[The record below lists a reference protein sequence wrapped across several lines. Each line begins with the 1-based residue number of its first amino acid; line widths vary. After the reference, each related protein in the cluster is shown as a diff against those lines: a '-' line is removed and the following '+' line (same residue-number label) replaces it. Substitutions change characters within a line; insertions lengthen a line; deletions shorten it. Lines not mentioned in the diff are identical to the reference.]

1 MSLLTIVLL
10 FLDFM
15 IGIFALLTGFDRR
28 HEEARILRERL
39 DAVNQ
44 VARRNPSEGIS
55 LLRDQL
61 LSSIPALNRILMR
74 YAGIFRLQAFLMQA
88 DVRMRPGSFLLF
100 SACCGAAAA
109 LFVRITANFPPT
121 VQALFL
127 ALGLLPAAW
136 VGIRR
141 QRRFENFQNKFPEA
155 IDFLARLVRSG
166 HSFNAAMVVVAN
178 EFAEPVAGE
187 FRRVSDEL
195 TFGLPLMDS
204 MLNLSGRIPSS
215 DVKFF
220 ITAVMLQRKTGG
232 NLAELLDKLS
242 YLIRE
247 RFKIVRQVRVYT
259 AQGRATL
266 FFLSVFPPLILLV
279 LFLVSPEF
287 VRPLFVDPIGQMMLI
302 GAAGLQLVGFLLI
315 RKIIHIRV

>member
-1 MSLLTIVLL
+1 MPRLTIILL
-10 FLDFM
+10 FIDLL
-15 IGIFALLTGFDRR
+15 IGIFAVLTGFDRR
-28 HEEARILRERL
+28 NEEARTLRERL

-44 VARRNPSEGIS
+44 VARRTPGEGIS

-61 LSSIPALNRILMR
+61 LSGIPVLNRLLMG

-100 SACCGAAAA
+100 STCCGAAGV
-109 LFVRITANFPPT
+109 LFIRTVANFPPAA
-121 VQALFL
+121 QAAFL
-127 ALGLLPAAW
+127 ACGLLPAAW

-141 QRRFENFQNKFPEA
+141 QRRFESFQTKFPEA

-166 HSFNAAMVVVAN
+166 NSFNAAMEVVAN

-195 TFGLPLMDS
+195 KFGLPLTDS

-279 LFLVSPEF
+279 LFLISPEF
-287 VRPLFVDPIGQMMLI
+287 VRPLFADPLGQMMLV
-302 GAAGLQLVGFLLI
+302 GAAGLQLIGFVLI
-315 RKIIHIRV
+315 RKIIRFRV